1 MTLGLAC
8 GVSGLAFSM
17 LGLTLSRRAEA
28 RRRCLVYL
36 ALGLIFSAL
45 ASRVSAIQAGEILRI
60 DKAHTVL
67 GELAAHRGD
76 ELIESQEIAVDRDR
90 LDDYAR
96 VRYVSS
102 GVHVMVVDEAGTRRP
117 FEPSEEDR
125 RAHEGWRFIRDSRES
140 AIRFFAQ
147 IAALFPLLSGILV
160 WLALW
165 RSPIGSPG
173 GAAGLRA

>member
-8 GVSGLAFSM
+8 GGSGLAFSV

-45 ASRVSAIQAGEILRI
+45 ASWMSAVQAGEMVRI
-60 DKAHTVL
+60 DKAHTAM
-67 GELAAHRGD
+67 GELAAHWGD
-76 ELIESQEIAVDRDR
+76 ELIESQESAVDRDR

-96 VRYVSS
+96 ARYVSS
-102 GVHVMVVDEAGTRRP
+102 GVHVMVLDETGTRRP

-140 AIRFFAQ
+140 AIRFFAR